1 MTALRALTPLALAAA
16 VAGCAAGTLPY
27 TPARQPAGFPISA
40 DYRVVGD
47 RLRVEIDTGGY
58 RLEEALIVRPD
69 GAGIPAQTI
78 EHPGARGG
86 GSGVGIGIGVGG
98 ASRSG
103 SVGIGTGVG
112 VGTTLGG
119 DGRVGGTTLAWF
131 PLDHAGPGP
140 WRLRV
145 KVVGVQPT
153 DIVLGPQGG

>member
-1 MTALRALTPLALAAA
+1 MSRARALTLLLVAALL
-16 VAGCAAGTLPY
+16 AGCAASTLPY
-27 TPARQPAGFPISA
+27 APAQQPAGFPISA

-58 RLEEALIVRPD
+58 RLEDAQIVRPE

-78 EHPGARGG
+78 EHPGPRGG
-86 GSGVGIGIGVGG
+86 SGVGVGIGIGSAG
-98 ASRSG
+98 RSG

-112 VGTTLGG
+112 IGTTLGG
-119 DGRVGGTTLAWF
+119 GGRAEGSTLAWF
-131 PLDHAGPGP
+131 PLDHVGPGP

-153 DIVLGPQGG
+153 DIVLDPARR